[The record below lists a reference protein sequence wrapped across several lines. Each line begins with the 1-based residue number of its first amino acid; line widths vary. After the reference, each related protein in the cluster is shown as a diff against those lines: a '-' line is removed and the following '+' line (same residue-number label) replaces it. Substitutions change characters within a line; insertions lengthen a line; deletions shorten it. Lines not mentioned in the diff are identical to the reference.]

1 MAEIMG
7 YEREKGKAGIRNL
20 IAVIYTVDC
29 ARTMAYKIAN
39 GFKNAR
45 VIGFPGCFSNILA
58 YNELLSLGIHP
69 NVGAVLII
77 AFGCECT
84 DYKRLLK
91 DIEKSG
97 RDAILLIIS
106 KLGSK
111 ATFEIGRSYLKEMS
125 IKLEDTPR
133 IRLEIKD
140 LIIGVECGGS
150 DSTSGLVSNPAVGRT
165 VDIIIS
171 QGGMVIVEEFP
182 ELLGCKQILA
192 NKASNEQIKTLL
204 TKKLEKAK
212 QYALKTGIYSISLGN
227 FDGGLTTIEE
237 KSLGATCKL
246 GTSKIVG
253 VLERNEI
260 PPHSGLYMLDTLDS
274 LDDKWLFP
282 NQYNDTMGNTALLAS
297 HSHIII
303 FTTGTGNIIGSA
315 FSPVIKVTGN
325 PKTYQI
331 MHDNIDIN
339 AGGIIT
345 EDLNLDEVAQKI
357 YDKVLK
363 VAAGEKTKSE
373 LMEHF
378 ESFITYHF

>member
-1 MAEIMG
+1 MAEIIG
-7 YEREKGKAGIRNL
+7 YKREKGKAGIRDL

-29 ARTMAYKIAN
+29 SRTIAYKIAN
-39 GFKNAR
+39 GFKNTR
-45 VIGFPGCFSNILA
+45 VIGFPGCFSNVLA
-58 YNELLSLGIHP
+58 YNELFSLGTHP

-84 DYKRLLK
+84 DYRGLLK
-91 DIEKSG
+91 DIRKRG
-97 RDAILLIIS
+97 RDAELLTIN

-111 ATFEIGRSYLKEMS
+111 STIEIGRSYLKEMT

-133 IRLEIKD
+133 VKLEIKD
-140 LIIGVECGGS
+140 LIIGIECGGS

-165 VDIIIS
+165 VDMIIS
-171 QGGMVIVEEFP
+171 RGGTVIVEEFP

-212 QYALKTGIYSISLGN
+212 QHALKTGIYSISLGN

-237 KSLGATCKL
+237 KSLGAACKL

-260 PPHSGLYMLDTLDS
+260 PPYSGLYMLDTLDS

-331 MHDNIDIN
+331 MYDNIDIN
-339 AGGIIT
+339 AGEVIGGNM
-345 EDLNLDEVAQKI
+345 NLEEIAMKI
-357 YDKVLK
+357 YSKILN

-373 LMEHF
+373 IMGHF